1 MLLYEGLLSVARN
14 AAYGCETIGL
24 PARGADPVNFSRI
37 ETSLFPLGT
46 SSLCIVC
53 VSFLVLSFLERS
65 RVTVGLRWER
75 GRQEEGSENLGE
87 SAHLSDRDSGLC
99 HSAKEG
105 DTVMGFV
112 NIFGKIEIIS
122 KNEPIKI
129 SKYVIENKPHCCLLF
144 FFSRKCMCG

>member
-1 MLLYEGLLSVARN
+1 VLLYEGLLSVARN

-99 HSAKEG
+99 HSVKEG
-105 DTVMGFV
+105 
-112 NIFGKIEIIS
+112 GKIEIVL